1 MMGMLLTGLDLDPMM
16 HSLTARNILLADGGA
31 PILFSLEMRERNR
44 SSQNMPGY
52 GEFIPREIRSS
63 CKHGWLTGRF
73 QGSKFHSGDKV
84 YFLSEDGRFR
94 TGGPY
99 YIGDMGSNSSLTMY
113 TLISEDGG
121 KVLDGAEV
129 KEERL
134 EEYKG

>member
-1 MMGMLLTGLDLDPMM
+1 MDPYDGRR
-16 HSLTARNILLADGGA
+16 SPDFIFFGDEGKKPIITEYAR
-31 PILFSLEMRERNR
+31 
-44 SSQNMPGY
+44 
-52 GEFIPREIRSS
+52 
-63 CKHGWLTGRF
+63 
-73 QGSKFHSGDKV
+73 GSKFHSGDKV
-84 YFLSEDGRFR
+84 YLLSEDGRFR